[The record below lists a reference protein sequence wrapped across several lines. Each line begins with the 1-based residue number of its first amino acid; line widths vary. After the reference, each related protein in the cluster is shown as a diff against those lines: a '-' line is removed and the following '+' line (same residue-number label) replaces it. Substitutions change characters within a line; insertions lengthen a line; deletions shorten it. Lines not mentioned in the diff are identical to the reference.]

1 MAAVMSAKRP
11 RAITNGIDMGG
22 GRAQDIRVGRLCA
35 EHIRMAS

>member
-11 RAITNGIDMGG
+11 RALTYGIDMGG
-22 GRAQDIRVGRLCA
+22 GRAQDSRVGRLFG